1 MNKKF
6 QYGLIAV
13 VVGIVLLFMTGMDA
27 ISFPKAPKEIND
39 IFDFDTAESI
49 KKGDHVIINVQ
60 GTIGNAAS
68 YVTYDKSTGKTKSED
83 NRYYILPFLGENEWS
98 LLTVKVSKKDF
109 KGFEDAEQFFYES
122 EEESPKTFIT
132 VEGVVRKLSSEEEK
146 YVTEFC
152 KSFDSYYGLGISN
165 MVSNLCVDL
174 KVKSVTFIIAAIG
187 IVLVLVGILLVALG
201 IKQGKIDSDNR
212 KALAASNY
220 YQAPTNVS
228 FNNDP
233 NAAQA
238 QAPQGVYN
246 PYGIQNDP
254 RFAGA
259 INNAQSSAQSTVQNA
274 SNMADQA
281 VTSFNEVN
289 TEVQESAT
297 TSFNEVPIS
306 PIADVPPI
314 NPENKQ

>member
-1 MNKKF
+1 MNNKF
-6 QYGLIAV
+6 KYGLIAFA
-13 VVGIVLLFMTGMDA
+13 VGVVLLFMTGMDA
-27 ISFPKAPKEIND
+27 ISFLSAPKEIKS
-39 IFDFDTAESI
+39 IYDFDTADSI

-83 NRYYILPFLGENEWS
+83 NRYYILPFFSGEDS
-98 LLTVKVSKKDF
+98 TLLTVKVSKKDF
-109 KGFEDAEQFFYES
+109 KGFEEAEDFFYES
-122 EEESPKTFIT
+122 DEDFNETFIT
-132 VEGVVRKLSSEEEK
+132 VEGIVRKLSSEEEK
-146 YVTEFC
+146 YVNEYCAEFD
-152 KSFDSYYGLGISN
+152 KYMGTNISIYAT
-165 MVSNLCVDL
+165 NLCVDL
-174 KVKSVTFIIAAIG
+174 KVKSVTIIVSVIG
-187 IVLVLVGILLVALG
+187 IVLALIGILLVALG
-201 IKQGKIDSDNR
+201 IKQGKVDSANR
-212 KALAASNY
+212 KALAASDY

-233 NAAQA
+233 NAAQQP
-238 QAPQGVYN
+238 QAPNGVYN

-259 INNAQSSAQSTVQNA
+259 INNAQTTAQNT
-274 SNMADQA
+274 ADQA
-281 VTSFNEVN
+281 VTSFNEVK
-289 TEVQESAT
+289 TDVQEAAT

>member
-1 MNKKF
+1 
-6 QYGLIAV
+6 
-13 VVGIVLLFMTGMDA
+13 
-27 ISFPKAPKEIND
+27 KEIKS
-39 IFDFDTAESI
+39 IYDFDTADSI

-83 NRYYILPFLGENEWS
+83 NRYYILPFFSGEDS
-98 LLTVKVSKKDF
+98 TLLTVKVSKKDF
-109 KGFEDAEQFFYES
+109 KGFEEAEDFFYES
-122 EEESPKTFIT
+122 DEDFNETFIT
-132 VEGVVRKLSSEEEK
+132 VEGIVRKLSSEEEK
-146 YVTEFC
+146 YVNEYCAEFD
-152 KSFDSYYGLGISN
+152 KYMGTNISIYAT
-165 MVSNLCVDL
+165 NLCVDL
-174 KVKSVTFIIAAIG
+174 KVKSVTIIVSVIG
-187 IVLVLVGILLVALG
+187 IVLALIGILLVALG
-201 IKQGKIDSDNR
+201 IKQGKVDSANR

-233 NAAQA
+233 NAAQQP
-238 QAPQGVYN
+238 QAPNGVYN

-259 INNAQSSAQSTVQNA
+259 INNAQATAQNT
-274 SNMADQA
+274 ADQA
-281 VTSFNEVN
+281 VTSFNEVK
-289 TEVQESAT
+289 TDVQEAAT

>member
-1 MNKKF
+1 MNNKF
-6 QYGLIAV
+6 KYGLIAFA
-13 VVGIVLLFMTGMDA
+13 VGVVLLFMTGMDA
-27 ISFPKAPKEIND
+27 ISFLSAPKEIKS
-39 IFDFDTAESI
+39 IYDFDTADSI

-83 NRYYILPFLGENEWS
+83 NRYYILPFFSGEDS
-98 LLTVKVSKKDF
+98 TLLTVKVSKKDF
-109 KGFEDAEQFFYES
+109 KGFEEAEDFFYES
-122 EEESPKTFIT
+122 DEDFNETFIT
-132 VEGVVRKLSSEEEK
+132 VEGIVRKLSSEEEK
-146 YVTEFC
+146 YVNEYCAEFD
-152 KSFDSYYGLGISN
+152 KYMGTNISIYAT
-165 MVSNLCVDL
+165 NLCVDL
-174 KVKSVTFIIAAIG
+174 KVKSVTIIVSVIG
-187 IVLVLVGILLVALG
+187 IVLALIGILLVALG
-201 IKQGKIDSDNR
+201 IKQGKVDSANR

-233 NAAQA
+233 NAAQQP
-238 QAPQGVYN
+238 QAPNGVYN

-259 INNAQSSAQSTVQNA
+259 INNAQTTAQNT
-274 SNMADQA
+274 ADQA
-281 VTSFNEVN
+281 VTSFNEVK
-289 TEVQESAT
+289 TDVQEAAT

>member
-1 MNKKF
+1 MNNKF
-6 QYGLIAV
+6 KYGLIAFA
-13 VVGIVLLFMTGMDA
+13 VGVVLLFMTGMDA
-27 ISFPKAPKEIND
+27 ISFLSAPKEIKS
-39 IFDFDTAESI
+39 IYDFDTADSI

-83 NRYYILPFLGENEWS
+83 NRYYILPFFSGEDS
-98 LLTVKVSKKDF
+98 TLLTVKVSKKDF
-109 KGFEDAEQFFYES
+109 KGFEEAEDFFYES
-122 EEESPKTFIT
+122 DEDFNETFIT
-132 VEGVVRKLSSEEEK
+132 VEGIVRKLSSEEEK
-146 YVTEFC
+146 YVNEYCAEFD
-152 KSFDSYYGLGISN
+152 KYMGTNISIYAT
-165 MVSNLCVDL
+165 NLCVDL
-174 KVKSVTFIIAAIG
+174 KVKSVTIIVSVIG
-187 IVLVLVGILLVALG
+187 IVLALIGILLVALG
-201 IKQGKIDSDNR
+201 IKQGKVDSANR

-233 NAAQA
+233 NAAQQP
-238 QAPQGVYN
+238 QAPNGVYN

-259 INNAQSSAQSTVQNA
+259 INNDQATAQNT
-274 SNMADQA
+274 ADQA
-281 VTSFNEVN
+281 VTSFNEVK
-289 TEVQESAT
+289 TDVQEAAT

>member
-1 MNKKF
+1 MNNKF
-6 QYGLIAV
+6 KYGLIAFA
-13 VVGIVLLFMTGMDA
+13 VGVVLLFMTGMDA
-27 ISFPKAPKEIND
+27 ISFLSAPKEIKS
-39 IFDFDTAESI
+39 IYDFDTADSI

-83 NRYYILPFLGENEWS
+83 NRYYILPFFSGEDS
-98 LLTVKVSKKDF
+98 TLLTVKVSKKDF
-109 KGFEDAEQFFYES
+109 KGFEEAEDFFYES
-122 EEESPKTFIT
+122 DEDFNETFIT
-132 VEGVVRKLSSEEEK
+132 VEGIVRKLSSEEEK
-146 YVTEFC
+146 YVNEYCAEFD
-152 KSFDSYYGLGISN
+152 KYMGTNISIYAT
-165 MVSNLCVDL
+165 NLCVDL
-174 KVKSVTFIIAAIG
+174 KVKSVTIIVSVIG
-187 IVLVLVGILLVALG
+187 IVLALIGILLVALG
-201 IKQGKIDSDNR
+201 IKQGKVDSANR

-233 NAAQA
+233 NAAQQP
-238 QAPQGVYN
+238 QAPNGVYN

-259 INNAQSSAQSTVQNA
+259 INNAQATAQNT
-274 SNMADQA
+274 ADQA
-281 VTSFNEVN
+281 VTSFNEVK
-289 TEVQESAT
+289 TDVQEAAT

>member
-1 MNKKF
+1 MNNKF
-6 QYGLIAV
+6 KYGLIAFA
-13 VVGIVLLFMTGMDA
+13 VGFVLLFMTGMDA
-27 ISFPKAPKEIND
+27 ISFLSAPKEIKS
-39 IFDFDTAESI
+39 IYDFDTADSI

-83 NRYYILPFLGENEWS
+83 NRYYILPFFSGEDS
-98 LLTVKVSKKDF
+98 TLLTVKVSKKDF
-109 KGFEDAEQFFYES
+109 KGFEEAEDFFYES
-122 EEESPKTFIT
+122 DEDFNETFIT
-132 VEGVVRKLSSEEEK
+132 VEGIVRKLSSEEEK
-146 YVTEFC
+146 YVNEYCAEFD
-152 KSFDSYYGLGISN
+152 KYMGTNISIYAT
-165 MVSNLCVDL
+165 NLCVDL
-174 KVKSVTFIIAAIG
+174 KVKSVTIIVSVIG
-187 IVLVLVGILLVALG
+187 IVLALIGILLVALG
-201 IKQGKIDSDNR
+201 IKQGKVDSANR
-212 KALAASNY
+212 KALAASDY

-233 NAAQA
+233 NAAQQP
-238 QAPQGVYN
+238 QAPNGVYN

-259 INNAQSSAQSTVQNA
+259 INNAQATAQNT
-274 SNMADQA
+274 ADQA
-281 VTSFNEVN
+281 VTSFNEVK
-289 TEVQESAT
+289 TDVQEAAT